1 MDLLERMESGK
12 LFYAGD
18 PELSRA
24 KLRCKELLY
33 DFNHARP
40 SQAGEMLALLG
51 QLLGAVGE
59 GCWIE
64 PPLYVNWGSR
74 IALGDHVYANTGLT
88 VIDDTFVTI
97 GSHVMLGPRVTISAA
112 SHPVDPE
119 LRRQAYQYDLPVVL
133 EENVWVG
140 AGATILP
147 GVTIG
152 KNSVIGAG
160 SVVDRDIPPGR
171 GGRGGALPG
180 APGDRP
186 PGPGVLPQRLAR
198 KGRAGVKE
206 NQTKGERAQ

>member
-18 PELSRA
+18 PELVQA

-74 IALGDHVYANTGLT
+74 ITLGDHVYANTGLT

-140 AGATILP
+140 AGVTILP

-160 SVVDRDIPPGR
+160 SVVDRDIPPDVV
-171 GGRGGALPG
+171 A
-180 APGDRP
+180 
-186 PGPGVLPQRLAR
+186 
-198 KGRAGVKE
+198 AGVPCRVLREIGPRDREYYHKDWPV
-206 NQTKGERAQ
+206 KDGLA

>member
-51 QLLGAVGE
+51 QLLGAMGE

-74 IALGDHVYANTGLT
+74 ITLGDHVYANTGLT

-160 SVVDRDIPPGR
+160 SVVDRDIPPDVV
-171 GGRGGALPG
+171 A
-180 APGDRP
+180 
-186 PGPGVLPQRLAR
+186 AR
-198 KGRAGVKE
+198 DL
-206 NQTKGERAQ
+206 

>member
-64 PPLYVNWGSR
+64 PPLYVNWGRR
-74 IALGDHVYANTGLT
+74 ITLGDHVYANTGLT
-88 VIDDTFVTI
+88 VIDDTFVNI

-160 SVVDRDIPPGR
+160 SVVDRDIPPDVV
-171 GGRGGALPG
+171 A
-180 APGDRP
+180 
-186 PGPGVLPQRLAR
+186 
-198 KGRAGVKE
+198 AGVPCRVLREIGPRDREYYHKDWPV
-206 NQTKGERAQ
+206 KDGLA

>member
-1 MDLLERMESGK
+1 MESGK

-18 PELSRA
+18 PELVQA

-51 QLLGAVGE
+51 QLLGAMGE

-74 IALGDHVYANTGLT
+74 ITLGDHVYANTGLT

-160 SVVDRDIPPGR
+160 SVVDRDIPPDVV
-171 GGRGGALPG
+171 A
-180 APGDRP
+180 
-186 PGPGVLPQRLAR
+186 
-198 KGRAGVKE
+198 AGVPCRVLREIGPRDREYYHKDWPV
-206 NQTKGERAQ
+206 KDGLA

>member
-18 PELSRA
+18 PELVQA

-51 QLLGAVGE
+51 QLLGAMGE

-74 IALGDHVYANTGLT
+74 ITLGDHVYANTGLT

-119 LRRQAYQYDLPVVL
+119 LRRQAYQYDLPVTI

-160 SVVDRDIPPGR
+160 SVVDRDIPPDVV
-171 GGRGGALPG
+171 A
-180 APGDRP
+180 
-186 PGPGVLPQRLAR
+186 
-198 KGRAGVKE
+198 AGVPCRVLREIGPRDREYYHK
-206 NQTKGERAQ
+206 NWPVKDGLA

>member
-1 MDLLERMESGK
+1 MDLLERMERGK

-51 QLLGAVGE
+51 QLLGAMGE

-160 SVVDRDIPPGR
+160 SVVDRDIPPDVV
-171 GGRGGALPG
+171 A
-180 APGDRP
+180 
-186 PGPGVLPQRLAR
+186 
-198 KGRAGVKE
+198 AGVPCRVLREIGPRDREYYHKDWPV
-206 NQTKGERAQ
+206 KDGLA

>member
-51 QLLGAVGE
+51 QLLGAMGE

-160 SVVDRDIPPGR
+160 SVVDRDIPPDVV
-171 GGRGGALPG
+171 A
-180 APGDRP
+180 
-186 PGPGVLPQRLAR
+186 
-198 KGRAGVKE
+198 AGVPCRMLREIGPRDREYYHKDWPV
-206 NQTKGERAQ
+206 KDGLA

>member
-18 PELSRA
+18 PELARA

-51 QLLGAVGE
+51 QLLGAMGE

-74 IALGDHVYANTGLT
+74 ITLGDHVYANTGLT

-160 SVVDRDIPPGR
+160 SVVDRDIPPDVV
-171 GGRGGALPG
+171 A
-180 APGDRP
+180 
-186 PGPGVLPQRLAR
+186 
-198 KGRAGVKE
+198 AGVPCRVLREIGPRDREYYHKDWPV
-206 NQTKGERAQ
+206 KDGLA

>member
-18 PELSRA
+18 PELVQA

-40 SQAGEMLALLG
+40 SQAGEMLARLG

-74 IALGDHVYANTGLT
+74 ITLGDHVYANTGLT

-160 SVVDRDIPPGR
+160 SVVDRDIPPDVV
-171 GGRGGALPG
+171 A
-180 APGDRP
+180 
-186 PGPGVLPQRLAR
+186 
-198 KGRAGVKE
+198 AGVPCRVLREIGPRDREYYHKDWPV
-206 NQTKGERAQ
+206 KDGLA

>member
-18 PELSRA
+18 PELVQA

-51 QLLGAVGE
+51 QLLGAVRE

-74 IALGDHVYANTGLT
+74 ITLGDHVYANTGLT
-88 VIDDTFVTI
+88 VIDDTFVNI

-160 SVVDRDIPPGR
+160 SVVDRDIPPDVV
-171 GGRGGALPG
+171 A
-180 APGDRP
+180 
-186 PGPGVLPQRLAR
+186 
-198 KGRAGVKE
+198 AGVPCRVLREIGPRDREYYHKDWPV
-206 NQTKGERAQ
+206 KDGLA

>member
-51 QLLGAVGE
+51 QLLGAMGE

-64 PPLYVNWGSR
+64 PPLYVNWGRR
-74 IALGDHVYANTGLT
+74 ITLGDHVYANTGLT

-160 SVVDRDIPPGR
+160 SVVDRDIPPDVV
-171 GGRGGALPG
+171 A
-180 APGDRP
+180 
-186 PGPGVLPQRLAR
+186 
-198 KGRAGVKE
+198 AGVPCRVLREIGPRDREYYHKDWPV
-206 NQTKGERAQ
+206 KDGLA

>member
-18 PELSRA
+18 PELVQA

-51 QLLGAVGE
+51 QLLGAMGE

-74 IALGDHVYANTGLT
+74 ITLGDHVYANTGLT

-119 LRRQAYQYDLPVVL
+119 LRRQAYQYDLPVTI

-160 SVVDRDIPPGR
+160 SVVDRDIPPDVV
-171 GGRGGALPG
+171 A
-180 APGDRP
+180 
-186 PGPGVLPQRLAR
+186 
-198 KGRAGVKE
+198 AGVPCRVLREIGPRDREYYHKDWPV
-206 NQTKGERAQ
+206 KDGLA

>member
-18 PELSRA
+18 PELSQA

-64 PPLYVNWGSR
+64 PPLYVNWGRR
-74 IALGDHVYANTGLT
+74 ITLGDHVYANTGLT

-160 SVVDRDIPPGR
+160 SVVDRDIPPDVV
-171 GGRGGALPG
+171 A
-180 APGDRP
+180 
-186 PGPGVLPQRLAR
+186 
-198 KGRAGVKE
+198 AGVPCRVLREIGPRDREYYHK
-206 NQTKGERAQ
+206 NWPVKDGLA

>member
-51 QLLGAVGE
+51 QLLGAMGE

-160 SVVDRDIPPGR
+160 SVVDRDIPPDVV
-171 GGRGGALPG
+171 A
-180 APGDRP
+180 
-186 PGPGVLPQRLAR
+186 
-198 KGRAGVKE
+198 AGVPCRVLREIGPRDREYYHK
-206 NQTKGERAQ
+206 NWPVKDGLA

>member
-51 QLLGAVGE
+51 QLLGAMGE

-119 LRRQAYQYDLPVVL
+119 LRRQAYQYDLPVTI

-160 SVVDRDIPPGR
+160 SVVDRDIPPDVV
-171 GGRGGALPG
+171 A
-180 APGDRP
+180 
-186 PGPGVLPQRLAR
+186 
-198 KGRAGVKE
+198 AGVPCRVL
-206 NQTKGERAQ
+206 NRYTYSGTGSITTKTGP

>member
-51 QLLGAVGE
+51 QLLGSMGE

-74 IALGDHVYANTGLT
+74 ITLGDHVYANTGLT

-160 SVVDRDIPPGR
+160 SVVDRDIPPDVV
-171 GGRGGALPG
+171 A
-180 APGDRP
+180 
-186 PGPGVLPQRLAR
+186 
-198 KGRAGVKE
+198 AGVPCRVLREIGPRDREYYHK
-206 NQTKGERAQ
+206 NWPVKDGLA